1 MSIFDIFS
9 ISINPPVGVLNYLL
23 ELVNK
28 KNIYVHRMWKYPYK
42 TKPYEHQR
50 NALNE
55 SAEKTQWAY
64 FMEMGT
70 GKTKVTIDNLG
81 YLSFKGLVDAALI
94 IAPKSVYSIWE
105 TEIHTHMPDAIKFEI
120 YKWNIDKPKNYEK
133 LNKSKYLRIFLINV
147 EALSTKRGV
156 DACKDYLV
164 KNKLNF
170 VVLDE
175 STTIKNKS
183 AKRTKNILGL
193 RQLSNKRRILTGSP
207 ITKSPLDLFTQCQF
221 LSPELLGFGSYLAFR
236 NRYAEMTD
244 IPVGSGRYISVPK
257 YYKRLEELEF
267 KLKQFAT
274 RVRKDQCLDLKPKIR
289 QKRYIELEG
298 ESKKIYERLRTSALA
313 IVEDSTISFSNKL
326 TEIIKLHQVCNGFT
340 KDDEGKMINLHES
353 KLKALEEIIEETDG
367 KIIIWAN
374 YLWNIHQI
382 NHFLKVR
389 YGEES
394 TVSIF
399 GEVNVEDRKKAVE
412 RIQTDEK
419 TRFMVGNPTTGG
431 FGLTLTAC
439 NTVIYF
445 SNNYNL
451 EVRKQ
456 SEDRAH
462 RIGQKGSV
470 LYIDIVARNT
480 LDEAIMKSL
489 VNKGQ
494 IAAKTLG
501 EEDLR
506 DWLL

>member
-1 MSIFDIFS
+1 
-9 ISINPPVGVLNYLL
+9 
-23 ELVNK
+23 
-28 KNIYVHRMWKYPYK
+28 MWKYPYK
-42 TKPYEHQR
+42 TIPYEHQR
-50 NALNE
+50 SALNQ
-55 SAEKTQWAY
+55 SAEKVQWAY

-70 GKTKVTIDNLG
+70 GKTKVTIDNMA
-81 YLSFKGLVDAALI
+81 YLFLKKQITSALI
-94 IAPKSVYSIWE
+94 IAPKSVYTVWE
-105 TEIHTHMPDAIKFEI
+105 TEIETHMPEDVKYKIF
-120 YKWNIDKPKNYEK
+120 KWNIDKPKDLIK
-133 LNKSKYLRIFLINV
+133 LNKYDHFRIFLINV
-147 EALSTKRGV
+147 EALSTKRGFEG
-156 DACKDYLV
+156 CIDYLS

-170 VVLDE
+170 VALDE
-175 STTIKNKS
+175 STTIKNRS

-193 RQLSNKRRILTGSP
+193 RQLSHIRRILTGSP
-207 ITKSPLDLFTQCQF
+207 ITKSPLDLYTQCQF
-221 LSPELLGFGSYLAFR
+221 LSPELLGFSSYLAFR

-257 YYKRLEELEF
+257 YYKRIEELEIR
-267 KLKQFAT
+267 LKQFST
-274 RVRKDQCLDLKPKIR
+274 RIRKDQCLDLKPKIR

-298 ESKKIYERLRTSALA
+298 EGKKIYDRLRTSALA

-340 KDDEGKMINLHES
+340 KDDEGKILNLHEL

-489 VNKGQ
+489 TNKGQ

>member
-1 MSIFDIFS
+1 
-9 ISINPPVGVLNYLL
+9 
-23 ELVNK
+23 
-28 KNIYVHRMWKYPYK
+28 MWKYPYK

-55 SAEKTQWAY
+55 SAEKIQWAY

-70 GKTKVTIDNLG
+70 GKTKVTIDNMS
-81 YLSFKGLVDAALI
+81 YLFFQRKITAALI
-94 IAPKSVYSIWE
+94 IAPKSVYTIWE
-105 TEIHTHMPDAIKFEI
+105 TEINSHMPDVLKKSIF
-120 YKWNIDKPKNYEK
+120 KWNIDKPKDYYK
-133 LNKSKYLRIFLINV
+133 LNEFQHLRIFLINV
-147 EALSTKRGV
+147 EALSTKRGFEACV
-156 DACKDYLV
+156 DFLTR
-164 KNKLNF
+164 NKLNF

-193 RQLSNKRRILTGSP
+193 RKLSHIRRILTGSP

-221 LSPELLGFGSYLAFR
+221 LSPELLGFSSYLAFR

-244 IPVGSGRYISVPK
+244 IPVGSGRFISVPK
-257 YYKRLEELEF
+257 YYKRLEELED

-274 RVRKDQCLDLKPKIR
+274 RIRKDQCLDLKPKVR
-289 QKRYIELEG
+289 SKRYIELEG
-298 ESKKIYERLRTSALA
+298 ESKKIYDKLRTSALA

-340 KDDEGKMINLHES
+340 KDDDGRMLPLHDQ
-353 KLKALEEIIEETDG
+353 KIKALHEIIEESDG

-374 YLWNIHQI
+374 YLWNIHEI
-382 NHFLKVR
+382 IHSLKAK

-394 TVSIF
+394 VVSIF
-399 GEVNVEDRKKAVE
+399 GEVDVKDRKKAVE
-412 RIQTDEK
+412 SFQNDSNV
-419 TRFMVGNPTTGG
+419 RFFVGNPTTGG

-439 NTVIYF
+439 NTVVYY

-451 EVRKQ
+451 EVRMQ

-462 RIGQKGSV
+462 RMGQKGTV
-470 LYIDIVARNT
+470 LYVDIVAKNT

-489 VNKGQ
+489 INKGQ

-506 DWLL
+506 SWLL

>member
-1 MSIFDIFS
+1 
-9 ISINPPVGVLNYLL
+9 
-23 ELVNK
+23 
-28 KNIYVHRMWKYPYK
+28 MWKYPYK

-55 SAEKTQWAY
+55 SAEKVQWAY

-70 GKTKVTIDNLG
+70 GKTKVTIDNIA
-81 YLSFKGLVDAALI
+81 YLYFQRKITSALI
-94 IAPKSVYSIWE
+94 IAPKSVYTVWE
-105 TEIHTHMPDAIKFEI
+105 SEIETHLPDQLKYKI
-120 YKWNIDKPKNYEK
+120 YKWNLDKPNEYDK
-133 LNKSKYLRIFLINV
+133 LNDYKDLRIFLINV
-147 EALSTKRGV
+147 EALSTKRGYQGCV
-156 DACKDYLV
+156 DYLT

-175 STTIKNKS
+175 STTIKNRS

-193 RQLSNKRRILTGSP
+193 RQLSHIRRILTGSP

-221 LSPELLGFGSYLAFR
+221 LSPELLGFSSYLAFR

-244 IPVGSGRYISVPK
+244 IPVGSGRFISVPK
-257 YYKRLEELEF
+257 YYKRLEELET
-267 KLKQFAT
+267 KLKFFST
-274 RVRKDQCLDLKPKIR
+274 RIRKDQCLDLKPKIR

-298 ESKKIYERLRTSALA
+298 EHKKIYDRLRHSALA

-340 KDDEGKMINLHES
+340 KDDEGKIIGLHKQ
-353 KLKALEEIIEETDG
+353 KLNTLDEVLEETDG
-367 KIIIWAN
+367 KVIIWAN
-374 YLWNIHQI
+374 YLYNIHEI
-382 NHFLKVR
+382 RDFLIKK

-394 TVSIF
+394 VVSIF
-399 GEVNVEDRKKAVE
+399 GAVSVLERKNAVE
-412 RIQTDEK
+412 RIQKDDK
-419 TRFMVGNPTTGG
+419 CRFLVGNPTTGG

-439 NTVIYF
+439 NTVVYY
-445 SNNYNL
+445 SNSYNL
-451 EVRKQ
+451 EVRMQ

-462 RIGQKGSV
+462 RMGQKESV
-470 LYIDIVARNT
+470 LYIDIVAKNT

-489 VNKGQ
+489 TNKGQ

-506 DWLL
+506 SWLL

>member
-1 MSIFDIFS
+1 
-9 ISINPPVGVLNYLL
+9 
-23 ELVNK
+23 
-28 KNIYVHRMWKYPYK
+28 MWKYPYK

-105 TEIHTHMPDAIKFEI
+105 TEIHTHMPDAIKYEI

>member
-1 MSIFDIFS
+1 
-9 ISINPPVGVLNYLL
+9 
-23 ELVNK
+23 
-28 KNIYVHRMWKYPYK
+28 MWKYPYK

-50 NALNE
+50 KALE
-55 SAEKTQWAY
+55 ASAEKVQWAY

-70 GKTKVTIDNLG
+70 GKTKVTIDNMA
-81 YLSFKGLVDAALI
+81 YLFFQRKINSVLI
-94 IAPKSVYSIWE
+94 IAPKSVYLNWE
-105 TEIHTHMPDAIKFEI
+105 TEIETHMPDVLKYKI
-120 YKWNIDKPKNYEK
+120 YKWNIDK
-133 LNKSKYLRIFLINV
+133 SKDYHDLQNFKDLRIFLINV
-147 EALSTKRGV
+147 EALSTKRGFE
-156 DACKDYLV
+156 ACKEYLF

-170 VVLDE
+170 VTLDE
-175 STTIKNKS
+175 STTIKNRS
-183 AKRTKNILGL
+183 AKRTKNILAL
-193 RQLSNKRRILTGSP
+193 QKLSMVRRILTGSP
-207 ITKSPLDLFTQCQF
+207 ITKSPLDLYTQCQF
-221 LSPELLGFGSYLAFR
+221 LSPELLGFSSYLAFR

-257 YYKRLEELEF
+257 YYKRLEELEQKMKF
-267 KLKQFAT
+267 FAT
-274 RVRKDQCLDLKPKIR
+274 RIRKDQCLDLKPKVR
-289 QKRYIELEG
+289 QKRYIELDG
-298 ESKKIYERLRTSALA
+298 DGKKIYEKLRTTALA

-340 KDDEGKMINLHES
+340 KDDEGKFLRLHDQKVKALHEV
-353 KLKALEEIIEETDG
+353 IEEADG

-374 YLWNIHQI
+374 YLWNIHEI
-382 NHFLKVR
+382 IHSLKSR

-394 TVSIF
+394 VVSIF
-399 GEVNVEDRKKAVE
+399 GEVDVKDRKKAVE
-412 RIQTDEK
+412 SFQNDSNV
-419 TRFMVGNPTTGG
+419 RFFVGNPTTGG

-439 NTVIYF
+439 NTVVYF

-462 RIGQKGSV
+462 RLGQKGTV
-470 LYIDIVARNT
+470 VYIDIVARNT

-489 VNKGQ
+489 TNKGQ